1 MSQPDNTLQL
11 AASEP
16 PGMWLC
22 HFLASCDMRTDHGN
36 RLSAR
41 VQSLSASEYTSVDLT
56 LLCCWLQTACCIIWA
71 APLLRHCPTFWCQ
84 PTNMVPGFRS
94 SASAGALPIYALI
107 SKPDIYLLTSAGGL
121 LHHLGNPLG
130 VSLPHSLTLSD
141 THLDTRGY
149 RSSANAQVSANQLSH
164 ISTAQLLPNA
174 FPSLYAS
181 NPGAMLGSGQAAHQ
195 ALGSQ
200 NHSSLNA
207 NLNATS
213 AQTQRYL
220 AGSGMGQVNIA
231 AVLVYLL

>member
-1 MSQPDNTLQL
+1 MLLPADSFLHHLGSPVAVSLPCFRATNTWFPDSDPLQAL
-11 AASEP
+11 
-16 PGMWLC
+16 G
-22 HFLASCDMRTDHGN
+22 
-36 RLSAR
+36 
-41 VQSLSASEYTSVDLT
+41 
-56 LLCCWLQTACCIIWA
+56 
-71 APLLRHCPTFWCQ
+71 HCRFH
-84 PTNMVPGFRS
+84 
-94 SASAGALPIYALI
+94 ALI
-107 SKPDIYLLTSAGGL
+107 SKPDVSLLTSAGGL

-149 RSSANAQVSANQLSH
+149 RSSASAQVSANQLSH

-220 AGSGMGQVNIA
+220 AGLGMGQVNIA
-231 AVLVYLL
+231 AVFVYLWCNLSVPRTKHGLTVLLPMFPQGNCL